1 MMNEQVLDRMSSF
14 FYNELLKNL
23 SNVFIFKDDDNS
35 YLLYDR
41 YYVTK
46 TDKGIEVTLKYGH
59 NNKVFNTLQN
69 AVTWCIYDKRNKID
83 IANRVEF
90 LDQMISGL
98 NSSISIN
105 KKIIDGKNDLDT
117 KYIALAKLS
126 ESKYKKKNMMNELL
140 GYVRDSKEWQLKQ
153 FSKN

>member
-1 MMNEQVLDRMSSF
+1 MMNEQVLDKMSSF

-105 KKIIDGKNDLDT
+105 KKIIGGKNDLDT

>member
-1 MMNEQVLDRMSSF
+1 MNEQVLDRMSSF